1 VEQLAALADR
11 GSPADLEGHAR
22 PRSPA
27 VSLTGVTRLFDRSPA
42 LLHVDLRIERG
53 HVVLLRGPNG
63 AGKTSLLRVIATAIS
78 PTYGGGSIL
87 GFDLLGQRFE
97 IRARTEL
104 LGHRSRLYDDLTAA
118 ENLRFVCELNGLA
131 PRGVPAA
138 LETVGLGAAADE
150 RVRGFSQGMRQRVAL
165 ARLLLRRA
173 ELLLL
178 DEPYAGLDDE
188 GKDLVDRLILEAAG
202 GGRTVVVA
210 THDATRSSIAGF
222 EVQMDAGRVVGMRQ
236 PR

>member
-1 VEQLAALADR
+1 
-11 GSPADLEGHAR
+11 
-22 PRSPA
+22 
-27 VSLTGVTRLFDRSPA
+27 
-42 LLHVDLRIERG
+42 
-53 HVVLLRGPNG
+53 
-63 AGKTSLLRVIATAIS
+63 
-78 PTYGGGSIL
+78 
-87 GFDLLGQRFE
+87 
-97 IRARTEL
+97 
-104 LGHRSRLYDDLTAA
+104 LTAA
-118 ENLRFVCELNGLA
+118 ENRRFVCELNGLA

-210 THDATRSSIAGF
+210 THDATRSSIAGS
-222 EVQMDAGRVVGMRQ
+222 EVQMDAGRVVGLGQ